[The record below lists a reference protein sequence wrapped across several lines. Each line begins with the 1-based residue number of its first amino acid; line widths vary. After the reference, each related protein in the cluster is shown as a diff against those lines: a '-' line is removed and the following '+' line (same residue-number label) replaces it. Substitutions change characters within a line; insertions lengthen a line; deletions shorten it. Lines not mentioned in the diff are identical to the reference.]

1 VPIYQRRDRD
11 EARRRLTQWLAAR
24 LPGATDLWVSPLGG
38 PAATGFSNETILFD
52 AAWRADGV
60 DHARSLAIR
69 VKPTVHTVF
78 LDSVFDD
85 QFRVIKA
92 LSERTDIP
100 VPPVYWFEP
109 EDWVLG
115 SPFFVMGRVDGT
127 VPGDAPPYTQSGW
140 LYDATPQQQEQL
152 FWDALDVMARIHRL
166 DWRRLGLGCVDR
178 RDLGPSGLDQQLVY
192 NQKYFEWAA
201 RGRPQP
207 VVEAAWAWLL
217 AHRPE
222 ETGPDALC
230 WGDSRIGNMIFA
242 DFKVRAVLDWEMVTI
257 GHPVRDLGWWLFLDR
272 FHSGIDGAD
281 RLPGFPCYDAT
292 VTRWEELSG
301 RRADNLA
308 WYEVFAGFQ
317 FGVVMIR
324 LGQLMVQFELLPPES
339 DYERDNPVT
348 QLLDALLATV

>member
-1 VPIYQRRDRD
+1 VPIYQQRDRD
-11 EARRRLTQWLAAR
+11 EARLRIMQWLAAR
-24 LPGATDLWVSPLGG
+24 LPGATDLWVAPLGG
-38 PAATGFSNETILFD
+38 PAATGFSNETILVD
-52 AAWRADGV
+52 ATWRAEGV
-60 DHARSLAIR
+60 EHARSMAIR

-92 LSERTDIP
+92 LSERTDVP

-109 EDWVLG
+109 DDWVLG
-115 SPFFVMGRVDGT
+115 SPFFVMAKVDGV
-127 VPGDAPPYTQSGW
+127 VPGDLPPYTQSGW
-140 LYDATPQQQEQL
+140 LHDATPQQQEQL
-152 FWDALDVMARIHRL
+152 WWDALDVMARIHRL
-166 DWRRLGLGCVDR
+166 DWRRLGLGCLDR
-178 RDLGPSGLDQQLVY
+178 RDLGPTGLDQQLAY
-192 NQKYFEWAA
+192 NRKYFEWAA

-222 ETGPDALC
+222 EAGPDALC

-257 GHPVRDLGWWLFLDR
+257 GHPVRDLGWWMFLDR
-272 FHSGIDGAD
+272 FHAGIDGAD
-281 RLPGFPCYDAT
+281 RLPGFPSHDAT
-292 VTRWEELSG
+292 VARWEELSG

-324 LGQLMVQFELLPPES
+324 LGQLMVQFELLPPDS
-339 DYERDNPVT
+339 DYESNNQVT
-348 QLLDALLATV
+348 QLLDALMAMV